1 MTQSLLSVGIFL
13 AVLACLPMAIKWLR
27 QRSAGEPK
35 EAGGQSRV
43 VSAIAVGPHQR
54 VVTVEVGPDHA
65 RVMLVLG
72 VTVQSITCLHSVS
85 MATSD
90 RTQMDQWSDPVS
102 DQMGVK
108 VI

>member
-27 QRSAGEPK
+27 QRSAGGPK

-43 VSAIAVGPHQR
+43 VSAVAVGPHQR

-72 VTVQSITCLHSVS
+72 VTAQSITCLHSVS
-85 MATSD
+85 MALFD
-90 RTQMDQWSDPVS
+90 RTQMDQLSDPVP

>member
-13 AVLACLPMAIKWLR
+13 AVLACLPMAIKWLK
-27 QRSAGEPK
+27 QRSGGGTK

-43 VSAIAVGPHQR
+43 VSAVAVGPHQR

-72 VTVQSITCLHSVS
+72 VTTQEITCLHSASIAV
-85 MATSD
+85 TD
-90 RTQMDQWSDPVS
+90 RAQMGQLSDPVPG
-102 DQMGVK
+102 QIGGK
-108 VI
+108 VA